1 MSDIRL
7 DEIVIDPTIQ
17 VREVEAHTV
26 SKYAA
31 SMRSGET
38 FPALLV
44 EKGTNRLVCGN
55 HRYFAYKRV
64 LEPSDKVSCEF
75 REFADEADIIRVAAR
90 DNATHGRPLDTWDL
104 KRITLKLQRLGDS
117 SEAIA
122 QLLGVPV
129 SKVETWSGMKVV
141 VIGKQGRRVMKHEE
155 PLKHG
160 LEHLAGKEIP
170 EDQWTEHV
178 QRDRGVPARQQ
189 AMTLTRWI
197 SNGWIDESDTRT
209 LEALE
214 ELHDSLTTL
223 LERVI
228 MEEDNE

>member
-44 EKGTNRLVCGN
+44 ETGTNRLVCGN

-141 VIGKQGRRVMKHEE
+141 VIGKQGRRVMRHEE
-155 PLKHG
+155 PLKRG
-160 LEHLAGKEIP
+160 LEHMAGKEIS
-170 EDQWTEHV
+170 EEQWTEHALRDLGV
-178 QRDRGVPARQQ
+178 QIGRAHV
-189 AMTLTRWI
+189 
-197 SNGWIDESDTRT
+197 
-209 LEALE
+209 
-214 ELHDSLTTL
+214 
-223 LERVI
+223 
-228 MEEDNE
+228 